1 MHKAMAVGFAFG
13 WLTGLPNVRY
23 FHEIYAMDPYQETF
37 STWNKMAQVYQDK
50 FMTLD
55 LYNGRYDAL
64 LQLLPHNARVL
75 DAGCGPGNIS
85 RYLLQQRPQLQ
96 ITGIDISPNMI
107 ELAAANN
114 PQASFKVLDCRDIAQ
129 LQQTFDGIVCGFC
142 IPYLS
147 AADCQRLFADVAKL
161 LEEKAV
167 YYLSFV
173 AGETADYKTNN
184 TGDRVYFYHHPEKE
198 IITALNAAGFIILQQ
213 FHLPYGNDIHT
224 VMIAQKQ

>member
-1 MHKAMAVGFAFG
+1 
-13 WLTGLPNVRY
+13 
-23 FHEIYAMDPYQETF
+23 MDPYQETF
-37 STWNKMAQVYQDK
+37 STWNKVAQAYQDK

-55 LYNGRYDAL
+55 LYNGSYDAL
-64 LQLLPHNARVL
+64 LSLLPNNARVL

-85 RYLLQQRPQLQ
+85 RYLLQQRPLLQ

-107 ELAAANN
+107 ALAAANN
-114 PQASFKVLDCRDIAQ
+114 PPASFKMLDCRDIAQ

-147 AADCQRLFADVAKL
+147 AEDCQRLFIDIASL
-161 LEEKAV
+161 LEEKGI

-173 AGETADYKTNN
+173 AGETAGYQTGS

-198 IITALNAAGFIILQQ
+198 ITAALHTAGFITLQQ
-213 FHLPYGNDIHT
+213 FHIQYGNDIHT